1 MSIEY
6 KNPFINIPEIEYKS
20 QNKIK
25 VFQEQ
30 LLRKHIAY
38 LDQHSD
44 FYNKHFIKYSVNI
57 NAITT
62 LEDLEKIPPVSKR
75 DLQSDNKKFICV
87 PEDKIID
94 FITTTGTSG
103 DPVTFIT
110 TEKDLN
116 RLAYNE
122 GISFL
127 GAGIGHH
134 DIIQLT
140 VTLDKRF
147 MAGLAYFLGARK
159 IGAGVVRVG
168 SGIPELQWDTVHRI
182 KSTVLIGVPSF
193 ILKLIDYAERNGI
206 DYKNSTIKKAI
217 CIGEPIR
224 KNNFKLNTLGKKISE
239 KWDIELFSTYAS
251 TEMSSAFTECNAGH
265 GGHLHPELL
274 IIEFLD
280 ENNRPVEEGTPGE
293 VTVTTLGVEGM
304 PLLRFKTGDICNR
317 TTGSCSCGR
326 NSLRIGPLIGRK
338 DQMIKYKGTTLYP
351 PAFYEVLDDISEV
364 ENYIV
369 EASTNQIGT
378 DDINVKLG
386 CLNFTAGLEKVIKDH
401 FRARLRVAPQIE
413 FLHPEEIIKLQFIN
427 GSRKA
432 LKFRDQRIKV

>member
-1 MSIEY
+1 MSIKY
-6 KNPFINIPEIEYKS
+6 NNPFINIPEIEYKS
-20 QNKIK
+20 QNEIK
-25 VFQEQ
+25 EFQEQ
-30 LLRKHIAY
+30 LLKKHLAY
-38 LDQHSD
+38 LDQNSD
-44 FYNKHFIKYSVNI
+44 FYNKYFIKHSINI
-57 NAITT
+57 DEITT
-62 LEDLEKIPPVSKR
+62 LEDLEKIPPVSKH
-75 DLQSDNKKFICV
+75 DLQTHNQRFICI
-87 PEDKIID
+87 PEDKIVD

-110 TEKDLN
+110 TEKDLD

-147 MAGLAYFLGARK
+147 MAGLAYFLGARQ

-168 SGIPELQWDTVHRI
+168 SGIPELQWDTVRRI

-193 ILKLIDYAERNGI
+193 ILKLIDYAKKNGI

-224 KNNFKLNTLGKKISE
+224 KSNFKLNTLGEKISE

-251 TEMSSAFTECNAGH
+251 TEMSSAFTECIAGQ
-265 GGHLHPELL
+265 GGHLHPDLL
-274 IIEFLD
+274 IVEFLD
-280 ENNRPVEEGTPGE
+280 EKNRPVEEGTPGE

-317 TTGSCSCGR
+317 ITEPCSCGR
-326 NSLRIGPLIGRK
+326 NTLRIGPVIGRK

-351 PAFYEVLDDISEV
+351 PAFYEVLDVIKEV

-369 EASTNQIGT
+369 EATTNQIGT

-386 CLNFTAGLEKVIKDH
+386 CTNFTAGLEKMIKDH

-413 FLHPEEIIKLQFIN
+413 FLHPKEITKLQFLK

-432 LKFRDQRIKV
+432 IKFKDQRVKV